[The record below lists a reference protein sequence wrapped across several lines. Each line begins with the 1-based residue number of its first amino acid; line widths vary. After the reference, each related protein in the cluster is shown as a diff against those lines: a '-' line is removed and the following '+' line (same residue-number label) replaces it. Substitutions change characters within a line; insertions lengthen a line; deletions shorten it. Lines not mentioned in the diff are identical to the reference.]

1 MADEMRKKAEAVVKK
16 MNLYRRYADDDST
29 TEEERERWL
38 ERMMGMETA
47 LETMGFRVG
56 LNLNTGMSYLA

>member
-1 MADEMRKKAEAVVKK
+1 MADEMRKKAEAVVKT

-29 TEEERERWL
+29 TEEERESWL

>member
-1 MADEMRKKAEAVVKK
+1 MADEMRKKAEAVVKAI
-16 MNLYRRYADDDST
+16 NLYRRYAYDDST
-29 TEEERERWL
+29 SEEERERWL